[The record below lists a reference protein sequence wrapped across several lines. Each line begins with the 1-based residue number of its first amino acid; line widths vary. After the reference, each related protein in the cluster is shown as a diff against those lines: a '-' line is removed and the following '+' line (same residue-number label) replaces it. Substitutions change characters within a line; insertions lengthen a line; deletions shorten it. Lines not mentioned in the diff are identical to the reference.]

1 MPLLELDDLSV
12 VFDGPPVLAGVSFAL
27 EKGERF
33 GVIGESGSG
42 KTMMALAIAG
52 LLPEG
57 ARRGGAIAFDGQ
69 RLPEGER
76 ELARLRGRRIA
87 MVFQEPLTALN
98 PLMRVGAQI
107 AEAIALSK
115 TNASVEALLG
125 EVGLDP
131 VHARRYPHE
140 LSGGQRQRI
149 MIAMALAGEPDLLIA
164 DEPTSALDLITQ
176 RTIIDLIAAVCD
188 RRGMALIFVSH
199 DLRAVAALC
208 TRVLVLRQGAV
219 METGPATDVFA
230 APRAEYTRQLIAAA
244 RPTIGAVFAP
254 AGAPPLLEVRNL
266 SRHFRQPGAAW
277 FAPGQPMAAV
287 NGVSFSVAASESV
300 AIVGPSG
307 CGKTTLARIIAGL
320 DRATGGE
327 MILDAGAHRPVH
339 PYPRTSPAA
348 EPGPTGPSTSE
359 ERGDDPRIKSGAI
372 QWRGSGR
379 TLPTSTYHGSDLP
392 RALRRDISLVFQD
405 PYGSFDPR
413 LEVGRAVGEP
423 LRLERGLA
431 PADRLRRVSEAVQAV
446 GLSPALLGRYPH
458 EFSGGQRQRLAIAR
472 ALVTRPRL
480 VILDEPVSALDV
492 SLRGDVLALLNRLRA
507 DYGLAYVVI
516 SHDLDMV
523 RAVSDRVLVME
534 KGTIV
539 EEGRPAEIF
548 AHPQHRLT
556 RELLAAR
563 LPDVA

>member
-244 RPTIGAVFAP
+244 RPTIGAVFAL

-339 PYPRTSPAA
+339 PYPR
-348 EPGPTGPSTSE
+348 
-359 ERGDDPRIKSGAI
+359 IKSGEI

-379 TLPTSTYHGSDLP
+379 TFPTGTYHGSNLP

-446 GLSPALLGRYPH
+446 GLSPTLLGRYPH

-534 KGTIV
+534 KGKIV